1 MDHFSHLF
9 DVIFLP
15 KINEKEAADGSFNQ
29 NICDSITQAFNMNSK
44 VRFSKKVT
52 ESVCHA
58 DDGDKKVCFFNRNS
72 CADGNVGQKDERD
85 VEAEHDDEVA
95 ETGQMWTR
103 NVQVLG

>member
-1 MDHFSHLF
+1 
-9 DVIFLP
+9 
-15 KINEKEAADGSFNQ
+15 
-29 NICDSITQAFNMNSK
+29 MNSQ

-95 ETGQMWTR
+95 ETGQM
-103 NVQVLG
+103 

>member
-1 MDHFSHLF
+1 M
-9 DVIFLP
+9 
-15 KINEKEAADGSFNQ
+15 
-29 NICDSITQAFNMNSK
+29 
-44 VRFSKKVT
+44 VT

-95 ETGQMWTR
+95 ETGQM
-103 NVQVLG
+103 